1 MAEEKKLTGYPSI
14 DKPWLKYYNKED
26 INYEFP
32 KCNYVDYIWE
42 CNKNRL
48 SENAIDYLGTKIT
61 FSELFSQV
69 DQAAKSLL
77 AIGVKAGDC
86 VTIFS
91 VNTPE
96 TIMIVFALNKIGAVA
111 CLEYVTESPQ
121 EAIKAVNHYNSRVVV
136 VLDSLVSRFAD
147 MADIEIVQHVIVLPL
162 TRSMPALKKV
172 VMSIKSKTIHCLN
185 EMLYDELLERGDD
198 ISLSPWSF
206 CKDSPAVVVHSG
218 GTTGVPKNVVLS
230 NENIIYVAWALK
242 VGCID
247 ATPGD
252 TYYSCIPIFHAF
264 GFVAGLIT
272 PFVFKNTLALAVK
285 YDELSFIEDFI
296 RIRPNQSMSSS
307 TYLPAL
313 ISDPRL
319 QKMNL
324 SFYKNMGMGGTPLSH
339 SAEESLDSFMKNHNS
354 IARPSIGYGMSEIAS
369 AACSEMNYYY
379 GKVGSVGIPLCKTS
393 IKVVDTNNT
402 ELAYNQEGELYI
414 SSPGLMLGYFR
425 DDKTTEES
433 LATDNDGH
441 TWIKTGDLGYIDE
454 DGFVFI
460 TGRLKRIYT
469 TRTDAQGAIFHI
481 FPDYI
486 ADTICNV
493 DSVKDCAVVCIPD
506 PVLKSI
512 PIAFITS
519 EQKSSDVVEDV
530 ITYCEKML
538 PEHSRPKTI
547 HVIEQIPH
555 TIAGKIDYLTLEKLA
570 EEQING

>member
-1 MAEEKKLTGYPSI
+1 MEKKMTGYPSI
-14 DKPWLKYYNKED
+14 DKPWLKYYSKD
-26 INYEFP
+26 DTNYELP
-32 KCNYVDYIWE
+32 QCSYIDYIWD
-42 CNKNRL
+42 CNKDRQ
-48 SENAIDYLGTKIT
+48 SEYALDYLGAKIT
-61 FSELFSQV
+61 YSKLFSQV
-69 DQAAKSLL
+69 DKTAKGLL
-77 AIGVKAGDC
+77 AIGVNAGDR

-96 TIMIVFALNKIGAVA
+96 TITIVFALNKIGAVA

-121 EAIKAVNHYNSRVVV
+121 EAIKAVIHYNSKVVV
-136 VLDSLVSRFAD
+136 VLDTLLPRFAD
-147 MADIEIVQHVIVLPL
+147 IADMDLVQHVIVLPL
-162 TRSMPALKKV
+162 TRSMPVLKKA
-172 VMSIKSKTIHCLN
+172 VMSIKAKTLHCLH
-185 EMLYDELLERGDD
+185 EMSYEDLLDLND
-198 ISLSPWSF
+198 ISLSPLPF
-206 CKDSPAVVVHSG
+206 VEDSPAVVVHSG
-218 GTTGVPKNVVLS
+218 GTTGVPKSVVLS
-230 NENIIYVAWALK
+230 NESIIYVAWALK

-247 ATPGD
+247 AAPGD
-252 TYYSCIPIFHAF
+252 TYYSCIPLFHAF

-285 YDELSFIEDFI
+285 YDEASFIEDFK

-313 ISDPRL
+313 INDSKV
-319 QKMNL
+319 QKMDL

-339 SAEESLDSFMKNHNS
+339 NAEESLDDFMKSHNS

-379 GKVGSVGIPLCKTS
+379 GKTGSVGIPLCKTS

-402 ELAYNQEGELYI
+402 ELTYNQEGELYI
-414 SSPGLMLGYFR
+414 SSPGLMLGYFE
-425 DDKTTEES
+425 DATPTEES
-433 LATDNDGH
+433 LVTDNGGH
-441 TWIKTGDLGYIDE
+441 TWIKTGDLGFIDE

-469 TRTDAQGAIFHI
+469 TRTDTQGAIFHI

-512 PIAFITS
+512 PIAYITS
-519 EQKSSDVVEDV
+519 KQNSSDVVEEV
-530 ITYCEKML
+530 IAYCEDKL

-555 TIAGKIDYLTLEKLA
+555 TIAGKIDYLKLEKLA